1 MIRIDDIIIKAEKLK
16 SETLTGS
23 ITPERLGEI
32 LCDMLECLKDVNGE
46 KIPTFD
52 LLTSRTRRSIVE
64 NANGRLSDYFPIV
77 RLKGETIPAGCTI
90 DVYRYQNRG
99 NKKYKKV
106 LSAPLQ
112 DCEIPDK
119 WVGGGYRS
127 LVLPW
132 SLQRIFWEIW
142 EPKLAFHT
150 RPYESKVVANNWID
164 ICKDKAD
171 GTANKSNGRDGVP
184 RENGPLFT
192 ATFGIRLVKSA
203 SGFGGE
209 MKTFKIAL
217 LRDNPSYRF
226 VMKLDRG
233 TTVTTN

>member
-1 MIRIDDIIIKAEKLK
+1 M
-16 SETLTGS
+16 
-23 ITPERLGEI
+23 
-32 LCDMLECLKDVNGE
+32 
-46 KIPTFD
+46 
-52 LLTSRTRRSIVE
+52 
-64 NANGRLSDYFPIV
+64 
-77 RLKGETIPAGCTI
+77 
-90 DVYRYQNRG
+90 
-99 NKKYKKV
+99 
-106 LSAPLQ
+106 Q
-112 DCEIPDK
+112 DCEIPEK

-150 RPYESKVVANNWID
+150 KPYESKVVANNWID

-171 GTANKSNGRDGVP
+171 GTANKYNGCDGIP
-184 RENGPLFT
+184 RGNGPLFT
-192 ATFGIRLVKSA
+192 ATFGIRLVKSE

-209 MKTFKIAL
+209 MQTFKIAL
-217 LRDNPSYRF
+217 LRDNASYRF